1 MFGSI
6 FNSLFDIEHQRNKRH
21 YSKTK
26 ISDLD
31 LELKKE
37 IKRIEDSPDK
47 SILNV
52 LRKNRERI
60 IVYRTIF
67 VQDEKYGPFIIEL
80 KVIHKKGIVLNRLLL
95 SADYTCEEMVE
106 IGDIE
111 VFGENEGRGYG
122 SILLNSLIN
131 FAKDNSINIIS
142 GWISYADKN
151 HFDKLDYFYKKHDF
165 KVIWGSECNI
175 TNKAADIIWT
185 SSTNLNKSESR
196 INDFEKGSIL

>member
-1 MFGSI
+1 LKGEYFLVGSI
-6 FNSLFDIEHQRNKRH
+6 FNSLFGLDQHRNKRH

-26 ISDLD
+26 IKDLD

-37 IKRIEDSPDK
+37 IKKIEEDPEK
-47 SILNV
+47 FILNV
-52 LRKNRERI
+52 LHKNGEHI

-67 VQDEKYGPFIIEL
+67 DRDEKYGLFFIEL
-80 KVIHKKGIVLNRLLL
+80 KVIHKKGIVWNRIRL
-95 SADYTCEEMVE
+95 SANYTCEEAVE

-131 FAKDNSINIIS
+131 FAIENSINTIS

-151 HFDKLDYFYKKHDF
+151 HFDKLDYFYKKHGFD
-165 KVIWGSECNI
+165 VIWGSDSNI
-175 TNKAADIIWT
+175 ANKAADIIWT
-185 SSTNLNKSESR
+185 NS
-196 INDFEKGSIL
+196 